1 MSNESPHG
9 FNIFCRCDEPDIRCA
24 VPEER
29 PVPTFLKGP
38 IWQFSGKT
46 DAVALG
52 TVVLGERVI
61 ADAVRAQGYYIFQRI
76 GFPG

>member
-1 MSNESPHG
+1 MRSPKSDL
-9 FNIFCRCDEPDIRCA
+9 CRPSS
-24 VPEER
+24 
-29 PVPTFLKGP
+29 KGP